1 MPEYPFRIHFY
12 RKFPESAC
20 IENNYI
26 IFYMIR
32 GEGKIT
38 VSDKEY
44 LLKDENFLI
53 VNCNHRYFIRLGKE
67 ALLMKTDIDR
77 RTLCGLSGSK
87 NLLFRCYDYGQQST
101 KYEKF
106 RYRLNELLGEFTVEP
121 SGLNHRKMSRLYNI
135 CDYIVRAF
143 VVSGVSGTAAGP
155 TGKGEKIL
163 EYIEK
168 NYRNKV
174 SLEDAAGYMYMAPAS
189 FSRFFS
195 RTMGITFVRYLT
207 KVRLEHAAEDLLS
220 TDLPVS
226 DIVYKNGFGSIS
238 QFNKQFKEFYNMAP
252 HEYKSRAGMEETD
265 GVEETD
271 SNLVRDLEKYQNKT
285 RLVVVKEQKIRIQ
298 EQEIDML
305 QGREFHNPFGNLL
318 HFGFAS
324 RLLSAAYQKQILYL
338 KQNLDFEYGAFNGIF
353 SPEFD
358 LKMTQDQDELNFVK
372 LDYVLDFLTEN
383 NIKPLIVLDNQV
395 FSMVKDLNDRDRILC
410 REVFT
415 NEEQCLKVIRNL
427 MDHIIYRYGIREVS
441 SWKFEIWYDAFE
453 RTILGLT
460 IDFNTIWD
468 KLYRAI
474 SNKIPGIEIG
484 GCSLGSSGNLEISKK
499 FYSQWTQAE
508 CPPDFLSMNVFPY
521 HTSEEASKMT
531 AIRLNVEESFSHYML
546 NFKSILAETGF
557 QQIPLIVLEWNLS
570 FVQRNYFNDMAGKA
584 AIMVSQMIQNI
595 NETEEAGYWPASDLY
610 AGDFDASRILNGACG
625 LISSDGICKPAF
637 YALQFVKELQNMIVS
652 RGEHYIVTKD
662 GKGYFSILLFNDK
675 KLNYNYYS
683 RPEASVGIQ
692 DSVSIFSD
700 EDALEFRLTLRG
712 VPEKT
717 YFVRKRIIGPEHG
730 SVLDEWMELGT
741 EVPSSV
747 TDMDYLKTRS
757 VPLRKNNAVTAA
769 GGILTVM
776 ENLKAHEIMLLQFV

>member
-1 MPEYPFRIHFY
+1 
-12 RKFPESAC
+12 
-20 IENNYI
+20 
-26 IFYMIR
+26 
-32 GEGKIT
+32 
-38 VSDKEY
+38 
-44 LLKDENFLI
+44 
-53 VNCNHRYFIRLGKE
+53 
-67 ALLMKTDIDR
+67 
-77 RTLCGLSGSK
+77 
-87 NLLFRCYDYGQQST
+87 
-101 KYEKF
+101 
-106 RYRLNELLGEFTVEP
+106 
-121 SGLNHRKMSRLYNI
+121 
-135 CDYIVRAF
+135 
-143 VVSGVSGTAAGP
+143 
-155 TGKGEKIL
+155 
-163 EYIEK
+163 
-168 NYRNKV
+168 
-174 SLEDAAGYMYMAPAS
+174 
-189 FSRFFS
+189 
-195 RTMGITFVRYLT
+195 
-207 KVRLEHAAEDLLS
+207 
-220 TDLPVS
+220 
-226 DIVYKNGFGSIS
+226 
-238 QFNKQFKEFYNMAP
+238 
-252 HEYKSRAGMEETD
+252 
-265 GVEETD
+265 
-271 SNLVRDLEKYQNKT
+271 
-285 RLVVVKEQKIRIQ
+285 
-298 EQEIDML
+298 
-305 QGREFHNPFGNLL
+305 
-318 HFGFAS
+318 
-324 RLLSAAYQKQILYL
+324 
-338 KQNLDFEYGAFNGIF
+338 
-353 SPEFD
+353 
-358 LKMTQDQDELNFVK
+358 
-372 LDYVLDFLTEN
+372 
-383 NIKPLIVLDNQV
+383 
-395 FSMVKDLNDRDRILC
+395 
-410 REVFT
+410 
-415 NEEQCLKVIRNL
+415 
-427 MDHIIYRYGIREVS
+427 
-441 SWKFEIWYDAFE
+441 
-453 RTILGLT
+453 
-460 IDFNTIWD
+460 
-468 KLYRAI
+468 
-474 SNKIPGIEIG
+474 
-484 GCSLGSSGNLEISKK
+484 
-499 FYSQWTQAE
+499 
-508 CPPDFLSMNVFPY
+508 
-521 HTSEEASKMT
+521 MT